1 MLDFVQK
8 WKDRITNL
16 VETKF
21 RLLQLEFI
29 ERASG
34 AMSFLIFSVLLL
46 LLGFGVFLFI
56 GLGTAEML
64 SELMHSYIS
73 GYMSVAGFY
82 LALLLVLF
90 AMRKKILRKFTS
102 VFISVL
108 TERKEDDDDEEEQD
122 EEEDTPS
129 KNKTK

>member
-8 WKDRITNL
+8 WKDKISNL

-34 AMSFLIFSVLLL
+34 VMSFLVLSVLLL

-56 GLGTAEML
+56 GLGVAEML
-64 SELMHSYIS
+64 SEMMKSYIS
-73 GYMSVAGFY
+73 GYMAVAGFY
-82 LALLLVLF
+82 LVLLLTLF
-90 AMRKKILRKFTS
+90 ALRKKIIRKFTGI
-102 VFISVL
+102 FISVM
-108 TERKEDDDDEEEQD
+108 TERREDDEEEGS
-122 EEEDTPS
+122 EEKDA
-129 KNKTK
+129 K

>member
-34 AMSFLIFSVLLL
+34 VMSFLVLSVLLL
-46 LLGFGVFLFI
+46 LLGFGVFLFV
-56 GLGTAEML
+56 GLGVAHML
-64 SELMHSYIS
+64 SEILHSTIS
-73 GYMSVAGFY
+73 GYLIVAGFY
-82 LALLLVLF
+82 LAILLLLY
-90 AMRKKILRKFTS
+90 ALRRRIIRKFTS
-102 VFISVL
+102 IFISVM
-108 TERKEDDDDEEEQD
+108 TERREDEDEDQEE
-122 EEEDTPS
+122 TA
-129 KNKTK
+129 